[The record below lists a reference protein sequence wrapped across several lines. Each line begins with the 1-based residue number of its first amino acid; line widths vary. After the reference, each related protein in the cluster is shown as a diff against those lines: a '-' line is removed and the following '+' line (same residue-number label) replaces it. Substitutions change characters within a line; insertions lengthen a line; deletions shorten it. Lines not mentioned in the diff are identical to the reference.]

1 MKCQASQLAEKPLFR
16 RIRPSIGGGA
26 QGGGSPPRM
35 GSHAPEG
42 LLCKAS
48 GKRRADFC
56 AEQRR
61 KSNGIFPVYASA
73 RTSPAIRSPSSAPR
87 PKST

>member
-1 MKCQASQLAEKPLFR
+1 MSGLFSLPKNLCLDESAR
-16 RIRPSIGGGA
+16 
-26 QGGGSPPRM
+26 GGGSPPRM
-35 GSHAPEG
+35 GSNVPEA
-42 LLCKAS
+42 LPCKDS

>member
-1 MKCQASQLAEKPLFR
+1 MPKNLCLDESAQV
-16 RIRPSIGGGA
+16 GA
-26 QGGGSPPRM
+26 VELEGAAARLEWDQMSRKALQG
-35 GSHAPEG
+35 
-42 LLCKAS
+42 KAFS
-48 GKRRADFC
+48 ERSEDFS
-56 AEQRR
+56 AAQRR

>member
-1 MKCQASQLAEKPLFR
+1 MPGLFSLPKNLCLDESARVLAGELK
-16 RIRPSIGGGA
+16 GA
-26 QGGGSPPRM
+26 AARLEWDQMPRKALQG
-35 GSHAPEG
+35 
-42 LLCKAS
+42 KAFS
-48 GKRRADFC
+48 ERSEDFS
-56 AEQRR
+56 AAQRR

>member
-1 MKCQASQLAEKPLFR
+1 MPGLFSLPKNLCLDESARVLAGETR
-16 RIRPSIGGGA
+16 
-26 QGGGSPPRM
+26 GGSRPPRM
-35 GSHAPEG
+35 GSNAPEG

-61 KSNGIFPVYASA
+61 KGNGIFPVYASA
-73 RTSPAIRSPSSAPR
+73 RISPAIRSPSSAPR